1 MMLPTLERPRGGL
14 EPEVPLRLTDAV
26 EIPEGGVVSRQLLKR
41 GGGNLTL
48 FAMQGGQT
56 IEEHTSPYD
65 AVVVVL
71 EGSVEL
77 TIGGRPVTASA
88 GEAVLMPAGVP
99 HALAAREDFKML
111 LVMLRDGS

>member
-1 MMLPTLERPRGGL
+1 MLTKLETPRGGL
-14 EPEVPLRLTDAV
+14 ESEKPLRLVDAV

-48 FAMQGGQT
+48 FAMQVGQS

-71 EGSVEL
+71 EGRVEI
-77 TIGGRPVTASA
+77 TIGGKAGTASP
-88 GEAVLMPAGVP
+88 GEAVLMQAGIP
-99 HALAAREDFKML
+99 HALAAAEDLKML
-111 LVMLRDGS
+111 LVMLGNGS